1 MRQQSKRIWRC
12 GGRIA
17 ECAIHLRKST
27 TNMAAMGTTSESQHS
42 HADRRVQLQAEPLM
56 KSQKGMATL
65 MSTSILLLLTGM
77 WGWLSFKSVLAE
89 TTRSQHQLFAAQ
101 ALSLSES
108 LLETA
113 MAYTENFYAQNGAA
127 ADAMF
132 WRNAKP
138 QDCPNNP
145 SSNLTMNTW
154 QCLNMS
160 LTHLPLPD
168 GVDSANAQIKLLRDL
183 RNTPHKIILL
193 SEVTLN
199 NTQAGAGSRAT
210 VQQALLIPVN
220 ASGSAFNPALW
231 PQGIQPMRVQRM
243 AATWKNA
250 GY

>member
-1 MRQQSKRIWRC
+1 
-12 GGRIA
+12 
-17 ECAIHLRKST
+17 
-27 TNMAAMGTTSESQHS
+27 MAAMGATSESQHP
-42 HADRRVQLQAEPLM
+42 HADRSIQLQSESLM
-56 KSQKGMATL
+56 KSQQGMATL
-65 MSTSILLLLTGM
+65 MATSILLLLTGM
-77 WGWLSFKSVLAE
+77 WGWLSFKSVMAE

-108 LLETA
+108 MLETA
-113 MAYTENFYAQNGAA
+113 IAYTENFYVQNGAA

-145 SSNLTMNTW
+145 SSNLSSNLTSNLTSNTW

-160 LTHLPLPD
+160 LTYLPLPD
-168 GVDSANAQIKLLRDL
+168 GVDSTHAQIKLIRDL
-183 RNTPHKIILL
+183 RNTPHKVILI

-199 NTQAGAGSRAT
+199 KTQAGAGSRAT

-231 PQGIQPMRVQRM
+231 PQGIQPMRVQRL
-243 AATWKNA
+243 AGTWKNA

>member
-1 MRQQSKRIWRC
+1 
-12 GGRIA
+12 
-17 ECAIHLRKST
+17 
-27 TNMAAMGTTSESQHS
+27 
-42 HADRRVQLQAEPLM
+42 M
-56 KSQKGMATL
+56 KSQQGMATL
-65 MSTSILLLLTGM
+65 MATSILLLLTGM
-77 WGWLSFKSVLAE
+77 WGWLSFKSVMAE
-89 TTRSQHQLFAAQ
+89 TSRSQHQLFAAQ
-101 ALSLSES
+101 ALTLNES

-113 MAYTENFYAQNGAA
+113 IAYTENFYVQNGSA

-145 SSNLTMNTW
+145 SSNLSSNLTSNTW

-168 GVDSANAQIKLLRDL
+168 GVDSTNAQIKLIRDL
-183 RNTPHKIILL
+183 RNTPHKVILI

-199 NTQAGAGSRAT
+199 KAQAGAGSRAT

-231 PQGIQPMRVQRM
+231 PQGIQPMRVQRL
-243 AATWKNA
+243 AGTWKNA

>member
-1 MRQQSKRIWRC
+1 
-12 GGRIA
+12 
-17 ECAIHLRKST
+17 
-27 TNMAAMGTTSESQHS
+27 
-42 HADRRVQLQAEPLM
+42 M
-56 KSQKGMATL
+56 KSQQGMAT
-65 MSTSILLLLTGM
+65 MMATSILLLLTGM
-77 WGWLSFKSVLAE
+77 WGWLSFKSVMAE

-113 MAYTENFYAQNGAA
+113 IAYTENFYVQNGSA

-132 WRNAKP
+132 WRNAMP

-145 SSNLTMNTW
+145 SSNTW
-154 QCLNMS
+154 QCLNLS

-168 GVDSANAQIKLLRDL
+168 GVDSTNAQIKLLRDL
-183 RNTPHKIILL
+183 RNTPHKVILI

-199 NTQAGAGSRAT
+199 KAQAGAGSRAT

-231 PQGIQPMRVQRM
+231 PQGIQPMRVQRLTG
-243 AATWKNA
+243 TWKNA

>member
-17 ECAIHLRKST
+17 ECAIQLRKNT
-27 TNMAAMGTTSESQHS
+27 TNMAAMGATSESQHP
-42 HADRRVQLQAEPLM
+42 HADCRVQLQAEPLM

-65 MSTSILLLLTGM
+65 MATSILLLLTGM

-113 MAYTENFYAQNGAA
+113 MAYTENFYVQNGSA

>member
-1 MRQQSKRIWRC
+1 
-12 GGRIA
+12 
-17 ECAIHLRKST
+17 
-27 TNMAAMGTTSESQHS
+27 MAAMGATSESQHP
-42 HADRRVQLQAEPLM
+42 HADRSIQLQSEPLM

-65 MSTSILLLLTGM
+65 MAASILLLLTGM

-113 MAYTENFYAQNGAA
+113 MAYTENFYAQNGSA
-127 ADAMF
+127 ADAIF

-138 QDCPNNP
+138 QDCPNNLP
-145 SSNLTMNTW
+145 SNLTGNTW

-168 GVDSANAQIKLLRDL
+168 GVDSTHAQIKLLRDL
-183 RNTPHKIILL
+183 RNTPHKVILI
-193 SEVTLN
+193 SEVTLSN
-199 NTQAGAGSRAT
+199 AQAGAGSRAT

-231 PQGIQPMRVQRM
+231 PQGIQPMRVQRLSG
-243 AATWKNA
+243 TWKNA

>member
-1 MRQQSKRIWRC
+1 
-12 GGRIA
+12 
-17 ECAIHLRKST
+17 
-27 TNMAAMGTTSESQHS
+27 MAAMGATSESQ
-42 HADRRVQLQAEPLM
+42 Q
-56 KSQKGMATL
+56 GMATL
-65 MSTSILLLLTGM
+65 MATSILLLLTGM
-77 WGWLSFKSVLAE
+77 WGWLSFKSVMAE

-108 LLETA
+108 MLETA
-113 MAYTENFYAQNGAA
+113 IAYTENFYVQNGSA

-132 WRNAKP
+132 WRNAMP

-145 SSNLTMNTW
+145 SSNPSSNTW
-154 QCLNMS
+154 QCLNLS

-168 GVDSANAQIKLLRDL
+168 GVDSTNAQIKLLRDL
-183 RNTPHKIILL
+183 RNTPHKVILI

-199 NTQAGAGSRAT
+199 KTQAGAGSRAT

-231 PQGIQPMRVQRM
+231 PEGIQPMRVQRL
-243 AATWKNA
+243 AGTWKNA

>member
-1 MRQQSKRIWRC
+1 
-12 GGRIA
+12 
-17 ECAIHLRKST
+17 
-27 TNMAAMGTTSESQHS
+27 
-42 HADRRVQLQAEPLM
+42 M
-56 KSQKGMATL
+56 KSQQGMATL
-65 MSTSILLLLTGM
+65 MATSILLLLTGM
-77 WGWLSFKSVLAE
+77 WGWLSFKSVMAE

-108 LLETA
+108 VLETA
-113 MAYTENFYAQNGAA
+113 IAYTENFYVQKGAA

-145 SSNLTMNTW
+145 SSNLSSNLTSNTW

-168 GVDSANAQIKLLRDL
+168 GVDSTNTQIKLLRDIG
-183 RNTPHKIILL
+183 NTPHKIILI

-199 NTQAGAGSRAT
+199 KTQAGAGSRAT

-231 PQGIQPMRVQRM
+231 PQGIQPMRVQRL
-243 AATWKNA
+243 AGTWKNA

>member
-1 MRQQSKRIWRC
+1 
-12 GGRIA
+12 
-17 ECAIHLRKST
+17 
-27 TNMAAMGTTSESQHS
+27 
-42 HADRRVQLQAEPLM
+42 M

-65 MSTSILLLLTGM
+65 MATSILLLLTGM

-101 ALSLSES
+101 ALSLSDS

-113 MAYTENFYAQNGAA
+113 MAYTENFYVQNGSA

-199 NTQAGAGSRAT
+199 NTQAGAESRAT